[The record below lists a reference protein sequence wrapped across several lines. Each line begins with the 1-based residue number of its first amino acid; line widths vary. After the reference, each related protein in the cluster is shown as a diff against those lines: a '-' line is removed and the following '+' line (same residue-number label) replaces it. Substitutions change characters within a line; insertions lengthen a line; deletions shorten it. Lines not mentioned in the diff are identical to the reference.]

1 MKLFSVSDT
10 KGSPFKKSP
19 LALPVGE
26 GWDGIITMMSCDT
39 DNCYDEDMMTMLV
52 VYGCDA
58 IFTIVLL
65 REHQVYKNL
74 RESSADHVMT
84 IDTSC
89 IVMMMKITSMIMMT
103 MTMTMTMMMTMNM
116 MPGWLWMIDD
126 SSGSVEKIKRL

>member
-1 MKLFSVSDT
+1 MT
-10 KGSPFKKSP
+10 GCKGSPFKKSP

-103 MTMTMTMMMTMNM
+103 MTMMMT
-116 MPGWLWMIDD
+116 WKRWCKVRSKECF
-126 SSGSVEKIKRL
+126 SSAAKHFTLNLQFAAFRS